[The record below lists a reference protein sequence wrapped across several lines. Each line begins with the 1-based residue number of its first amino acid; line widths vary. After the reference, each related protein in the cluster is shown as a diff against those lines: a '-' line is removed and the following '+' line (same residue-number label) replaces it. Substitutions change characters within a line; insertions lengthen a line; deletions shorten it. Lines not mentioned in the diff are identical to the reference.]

1 MEDDGSPAFLGVII
15 FVVGLSC
22 FSWRYVE
29 VPFRNGRLFAGRRI
43 FRFGILGIGFFAIVG
58 YLGYRSNGFE
68 EFYLQN
74 RVGAENARLIAYLNY
89 NETDEFRRSYRAG
102 SCFYGSEFGSF
113 EQYDR
118 KACLRLSED
127 KPNYLLVGDSH
138 AAHWIDALIESYPNV
153 GILQA
158 TASGCRPVIPYRGQ
172 KRCTDLIRSVYE
184 SFLPNTSLDGVII
197 SARWQMEDVEAVFN
211 TARYL
216 LTFVPRVIV
225 LGPTVEYRHP
235 LPLFL
240 HRHNEVNA
248 KASSKILASVVDG
261 RSAVSNAMMM
271 RLRNSRVEYLSV
283 YREVCSDEACRVTT
297 DEGIPIVWDYGHF
310 TKDGAHFLVKGFL
323 SAGLLHL
330 N

>member
-58 YLGYRSNGFE
+58 YPGYRSNGFE

-138 AAHWIDALIESYPNV
+138 EAHWIDALIESYPNV

-225 LGPTVEYRHP
+225 L
-235 LPLFL
+235 
-240 HRHNEVNA
+240 
-248 KASSKILASVVDG
+248 ASVVDG